1 MARTRF
7 TEMRAALTCT
17 NEARDHERPSIGVDA
32 SGDRHRSLDRAAHH
46 DSKHVPMR
54 RPLPSHKPLFGTY
67 FRAVAMRLV
76 RCGCRGRLA
85 PTVLRGSP
93 TAEGKTAQGSLKR
106 LSVASS
112 GDPRVTKARDG
123 SVQPV
128 AVRAGNGGA
137 NIDRMGRILANAL
150 RVASVPVGVG
160 IGFWTAQ
167 LKSLQPCAPYM
178 RCPTPSVLVL
188 QPTFATW
195 QCALFGAGATV
206 VVLLFSLAVTRLRSS
221 S

>member
-1 MARTRF
+1 MLAWGTVTSFAPLKVGKHAYGRVRHYPLRMARTRF

-32 SGDRHRSLDRAAHH
+32 SGDRHRSLDRAAHD

-54 RPLPSHKPLFGTY
+54 RPLPSPEPLFGTY

-106 LSVASS
+106 LSVASC
-112 GDPRVTKARDG
+112 
-123 SVQPV
+123 
-128 AVRAGNGGA
+128 AVSR
-137 NIDRMGRILANAL
+137 L
-150 RVASVPVGVG
+150 ASV
-160 IGFWTAQ
+160 
-167 LKSLQPCAPYM
+167 
-178 RCPTPSVLVL
+178 
-188 QPTFATW
+188 
-195 QCALFGAGATV
+195 V
-206 VVLLFSLAVTRLRSS
+206 VVHRHRDVALVRRGLRAKRNVFDDDIA
-221 S
+221 

>member
-1 MARTRF
+1 MLAWGTVTSFAPLKVGKHTYGRVRHYPLRMARTRF
-7 TEMRAALTCT
+7 TEIRAALTCT
-17 NEARDHERPSIGVDA
+17 NEARDRERPSIGVDA

-123 SVQPV
+123 SVQPG
-128 AVRAGNGGA
+128 AVRARNGGA
-137 NIDRMGRILANAL
+137 NIDRWG
-150 RVASVPVGVG
+150 ASSRTPFG
-160 IGFWTAQ
+160 WR
-167 LKSLQPCAPYM
+167 
-178 RCPTPSVLVL
+178 RC
-188 QPTFATW
+188 
-195 QCALFGAGATV
+195 
-206 VVLLFSLAVTRLRSS
+206 R
-221 S
+221 